1 MMVIPRYRDLL
12 TQTLAGETLPICPVF
27 AHCHHPLAD
36 QGAETLVVATLAW
49 QARFDLDL
57 VKLTPASTWQLRGH
71 GVEDAH
77 DPGDA
82 LGRRR
87 IVQTVVK
94 APDDW
99 YRLTC
104 LAPGNGFAARIVLA
118 AERLRRRLPPAVPL
132 LATLYSPISLAAK
145 LAPPGVLARHCAEAP
160 DAVAAGLA
168 TLTENCQRLISALT
182 DAGVDGIFLAV
193 QSAQGS
199 LVTGDD
205 YARFGLSGDL
215 ACLTAA
221 AALPFN
227 VLHLHGDKVH
237 HQLFC
242 NAPAA
247 LIHYALS
254 PGNAPPPDLQ
264 KQRGLSTGPDPNGV
278 IRHGT
283 ARQCADDVRQILDR
297 FAGPGFVLAPGCSLP
312 LAVPAENL
320 DAMIAMARTPHQR
333 YPSGKDH

>member
-1 MMVIPRYRDLL
+1 MMMAPRYRDLL
-12 TQTLAGETLPICPVF
+12 TQTLAGETAPICPVF
-27 AHCHHPLAD
+27 AHCHHPFAD
-36 QGAETLVVATLAW
+36 QDAETLAAATLAW
-49 QARFDLDL
+49 QKRFDLDM
-57 VKLTPASTWQLRGH
+57 VKLTPASTWQLRDH

-77 DPGDA
+77 DPDDA

-87 IVQTVVK
+87 IVRTVVK
-94 APDDW
+94 DPDDW
-99 YRLTC
+99 HRLTC

-118 AERLRRRLPPAVPL
+118 ADRLRRRLSPAVPL

-168 TLTENCQRLISALT
+168 SLTENCRRLVAALA
-182 DAGVDGIFLAV
+182 DAGVDGIYLAV
-193 QSAQGS
+193 QSAQAS
-199 LVTGDD
+199 LFTSDD
-205 YARFGLSGDL
+205 YARLGLSGDL
-215 ACLTAA
+215 DCLRAA
-221 AALPFN
+221 SALPFN

-237 HQLFC
+237 HQLFG

-247 LIHYALS
+247 LIHYAMS
-254 PGNAPPPDLQ
+254 PGNALPPDLQ

-312 LAVPAENL
+312 LAVPASNL
-320 DAMIAMARTPHQR
+320 DAMIAMARTLYHR
-333 YPSGKDH
+333 